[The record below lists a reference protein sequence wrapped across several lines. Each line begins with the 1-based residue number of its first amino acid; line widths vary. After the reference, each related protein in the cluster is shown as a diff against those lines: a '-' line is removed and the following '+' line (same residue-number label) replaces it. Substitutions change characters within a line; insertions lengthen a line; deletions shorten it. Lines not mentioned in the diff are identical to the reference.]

1 MPSIKR
7 VGHLVINVRDQQAS
21 TKFYTEVLGFEVAVN
36 REGFGTF
43 LTCGKIHHDLALF
56 QAAPDAAPIT
66 PGALGLNHMALQV
79 EDFETLTEYYH
90 KLEDHKIEM
99 RTTDHSMT
107 RSIYIS
113 DPDGKA
119 CGDGGAGKTAASSV
133 SCSVE
138 ECCVDPPPTAAP
150 TTAPTAAPTEPPPPT
165 AAPTEAHL
173 S

>member
-21 TKFYTEVLGFEVAVN
+21 TKFYTEVLGFEVSVN

-90 KLEDHKIEM
+90 KLEDAKIEM

-107 RSIYIS
+107 KSIYIS
-113 DPDGKA
+113 DPDGNGIELFCNSQEDA
-119 CGDGGAGKTAASSV
+119 ADGLAEMKSAGRKNKELIFS
-133 SCSVE
+133 
-138 ECCVDPPPTAAP
+138 
-150 TTAPTAAPTEPPPPT
+150 
-165 AAPTEAHL
+165 
-173 S
+173 

>member
-21 TKFYTEVLGFEVAVN
+21 TKFYTQVLGFEVAVN

-113 DPDGKA
+113 DPDGNGIELFCNSQENA
-119 CGDGGAGKTAASSV
+119 VDGLAEMRREGRKNKELTFA
-133 SCSVE
+133 
-138 ECCVDPPPTAAP
+138 
-150 TTAPTAAPTEPPPPT
+150 
-165 AAPTEAHL
+165 
-173 S
+173 